1 MGFLNRVRFWSP
13 TKITNLKLTIKKYI
27 LKKEHE
33 SCFSKRTK
41 GFLDTCLDEIL
52 KKMLNM
58 TKNSYF
64 EANKTSEPKHLK
76 KYNASKKS
84 SEPDVQSQLQPQN
97 PEPRPPLSP
106 LKASEQNDTILKKA
120 TTFKERSP
128 KASSTMSTKHSDPK
142 TPRCLS
148 SEMRMGSRRNARI

>member
-33 SCFSKRTK
+33 NCFYRQTK

-64 EANKTSEPKHLK
+64 EVNKTSEPKPLK
-76 KYNASKKS
+76 KYNASKKFLA
-84 SEPDVQSQLQPQN
+84 PDVQSPLQPQN
-97 PEPRPPLSP
+97 PELRPPLSL
-106 LKASEQNDTILKKA
+106 LKASE
-120 TTFKERSP
+120 
-128 KASSTMSTKHSDPK
+128 
-142 TPRCLS
+142 
-148 SEMRMGSRRNARI
+148 